1 MTTSSNGFSQREGKL
16 VVTALALA
24 VMFLMCGSVEASRLL
39 GSLASAAANISST
52 PPPPDSNTSKVP
64 IEGRLLGGEH
74 IADPKYSSQ
83 QHRSERNRVL
93 TETDS
98 SLEKCANQFTGAPA
112 SSIPYASYS
121 GYLSPAGAPHANRE
135 SDVLTLAPAPSVAP
149 DADDLYSYQ
158 PTPQPE
164 SGDDSFMVHS
174 TTVSAMQSNQCT
186 YTIITSTG
194 DIEGAGT
201 QADVNVEF
209 FDRFGASVLFVGLK
223 SQNRNFNRGATDTFT
238 VLGDCLQNICRMRL
252 SHDDA
257 GHNPSWF
264 VNTVTISVQ
273 YQTRVFNVYEWLA
286 KDEPPRS
293 LSRTIN
299 SCPA

>member
-64 IEGRLLGGEH
+64 IE
-74 IADPKYSSQ
+74 
-83 QHRSERNRVL
+83 
-93 TETDS
+93 
-98 SLEKCANQFTGAPA
+98 
-112 SSIPYASYS
+112 
-121 GYLSPAGAPHANRE
+121 AGAPHANRE

-174 TTVSAMQSNQCT
+174 TTVSAMQVGLGEGSNQCT